1 MSRII
6 LKRLCYIIF
15 ICCCVVLISCSEDT
29 ERGVEHSNERDN
41 SAIVYQG
48 KITMSDG
55 FEQNSV
61 KVDITYLNDS
71 LMTIRLFQVRFA
83 ENMPISIDMEWRK
96 LAYTTND
103 NKQIFSADSIIPF
116 TLGGY
121 LEAFTCYNVN
131 GYTDN
136 DSLIFSFYCKGETAS
151 FYGVKQP

>member
-1 MSRII
+1 MSRVI
-6 LKRLCYIIF
+6 LKRLCFI
-15 ICCCVVLISCSEDT
+15 ICCWVVLLSCNDET
-29 ERGVEHSNERDN
+29 EQRIEHSNEKGN

-48 KITMSDG
+48 KITMIDG

-83 ENMPISIDMEWRK
+83 ENMPVSIDMEWRK
-96 LAYTTND
+96 MPYSTSNNEL
-103 NKQIFSADSIIPF
+103 IFSIDSIIPF
-116 TLGGY
+116 ALNGY

-151 FYGVKQP
+151 FYGIKQP

>member
-1 MSRII
+1 MSRV
-6 LKRLCYIIF
+6 LKRLCYII
-15 ICCCVVLISCSEDT
+15 CCCVVLLSCSEDT
-29 ERGVEHSNERDN
+29 EQGVEHSNEEDS

-48 KITMSDG
+48 KITMTNG

-83 ENMPISIDMEWRK
+83 ENMPVSIDMEWRNI
-96 LAYTTND
+96 AYSISN
-103 NKQIFSADSIIPF
+103 NELIFSIDSIIPF
-116 TLGGY
+116 ALNGY

-151 FYGVKQP
+151 FYGIKQL

>member
-1 MSRII
+1 MSRIV
-6 LKRLCYIIF
+6 LKLLCCVV
-15 ICCCVVLISCSEDT
+15 CCCVVLFSCSDDT
-29 ERGVEHSNERDN
+29 EQVVKPRGDKDN
-41 SAIVYQG
+41 TAIVYQG

-83 ENMPISIDMEWRK
+83 ENMPVSIDMEWRNIS
-96 LAYTTND
+96 YNTN
-103 NKQIFSADSIIPF
+103 NNELIFSIDSIIPF
-116 TLGGY
+116 ALNGY

-136 DSLIFSFYCKGETAS
+136 NSLIFSFYCKGETAS
-151 FYGVKQP
+151 FYGIKQ